1 MTLLEVEQLK
11 KIYTTRFGDRQV
23 EALRQV
29 TFSVEEGEYVAIMG
43 ESGSGKTTL
52 LNILAALDR
61 PTSGTVF
68 LNGKNLTMIKESE
81 LAAFRRNELGFVFQD
96 YALFPNMSIEE
107 NLLFALPKRGDK
119 KHIEELLEIVELQNF
134 RKVKPS
140 MLSGGQQQRVALIR
154 ALVRNPKILLLDEP
168 FSALDASM
176 SQRLQEELLKIHQK
190 FELTT
195 FFVSHNLAN
204 VFYLSQYVLHLNN
217 GVVDKQGTPSEVFL
231 KDLPSGKFRQSGTIV
246 EISVNGLVAIVRV
259 LVGNWSIEVV
269 VSKSEGENLKVGDL
283 VLVSSK
289 AWNPII
295 VKL

>member
-1 MTLLEVEQLK
+1 MIYLDFQKKLYSTQGEVLLKVQCSLKMCELITL
-11 KIYTTRFGDRQV
+11 FGK
-23 EALRQV
+23 
-29 TFSVEEGEYVAIMG
+29 
-43 ESGSGKTTL
+43 SGAGKTTIL
-52 LNILAALDR
+52 RILAGLTTPDF
-61 PTSGTVF
+61 GT
-68 LNGKNLTMIKESE
+68 IKVQDSIWFSSKDKINIPPQKREI
-81 LAAFRRNELGFVFQD
+81 GFVFQD

-195 FFVSHNLAN
+195 FFVSHNLAD

-217 GVVDKQGTPSEVFL
+217 GVVDRQGTPSEVFL

>member
-1 MTLLEVEQLK
+1 MIYLDFQKKLYSTQGEVLLKVQCSLKMRELITL
-11 KIYTTRFGDRQV
+11 FGK
-23 EALRQV
+23 
-29 TFSVEEGEYVAIMG
+29 
-43 ESGSGKTTL
+43 SGAGKTTIL
-52 LNILAALDR
+52 RILA
-61 PTSGTVF
+61 G
-68 LNGKNLTMIKESE
+68 LTTPDFGIIKVQDSIWFSSKDKINIPPQKREI
-81 LAAFRRNELGFVFQD
+81 GFVFQD

-195 FFVSHNLAN
+195 FFVSHNLAD

-289 AWNPII
+289 ACNPII

>member
-1 MTLLEVEQLK
+1 MIYLDFQKKLYSTQGEVLLKVQCSLKMRELITL
-11 KIYTTRFGDRQV
+11 FGK
-23 EALRQV
+23 
-29 TFSVEEGEYVAIMG
+29 
-43 ESGSGKTTL
+43 SGAGKTTIL
-52 LNILAALDR
+52 RILA
-61 PTSGTVF
+61 G
-68 LNGKNLTMIKESE
+68 LTTPDFGIIKVQDSIWFSSKDKINIPPQKREI
-81 LAAFRRNELGFVFQD
+81 GFVFQD

-195 FFVSHNLAN
+195 FFVSHNLAD

-217 GVVDKQGTPSEVFL
+217 GVVDRQGTPSEVFL

>member
-1 MTLLEVEQLK
+1 MIYLDFQKKLYSTQGEVLLKVQCSLKMRELITL
-11 KIYTTRFGDRQV
+11 FGK
-23 EALRQV
+23 
-29 TFSVEEGEYVAIMG
+29 
-43 ESGSGKTTL
+43 SGAGKTTIL
-52 LNILAALDR
+52 RILA
-61 PTSGTVF
+61 G
-68 LNGKNLTMIKESE
+68 LTTPDFGIIKVQDSIWFSSKDKINIPPQKREI
-81 LAAFRRNELGFVFQD
+81 GFVFQD

-195 FFVSHNLAN
+195 FFVSHNLAD

-217 GVVDKQGTPSEVFL
+217 GVVDRQGMPSEVFL

>member
-1 MTLLEVEQLK
+1 MIYLDFQKKLYSTQGEVLLKVQCSLKMRELITL
-11 KIYTTRFGDRQV
+11 FGK
-23 EALRQV
+23 
-29 TFSVEEGEYVAIMG
+29 
-43 ESGSGKTTL
+43 SGAGKTTIL
-52 LNILAALDR
+52 RILA
-61 PTSGTVF
+61 G
-68 LNGKNLTMIKESE
+68 LTTPDFGIIKVQDSIWFSSKDKINIPPQKREI
-81 LAAFRRNELGFVFQD
+81 GFVFQD

-176 SQRLQEELLKIHQK
+176 SQKLQEELLKIHQK

-195 FFVSHNLAN
+195 FFVSHNLAD

-259 LVGNWSIEVV
+259 LVGNWSVEVV

>member
-1 MTLLEVEQLK
+1 MIYLDFQKKLYSTQGEVLLKVQCSLKMRELITL
-11 KIYTTRFGDRQV
+11 FGK
-23 EALRQV
+23 
-29 TFSVEEGEYVAIMG
+29 
-43 ESGSGKTTL
+43 SGAGKTTIL
-52 LNILAALDR
+52 RILA
-61 PTSGTVF
+61 G
-68 LNGKNLTMIKESE
+68 LTTPDFGIIKVQDSIWFSSKDKINIPPQKREI
-81 LAAFRRNELGFVFQD
+81 GFVFQD

-195 FFVSHNLAN
+195 FFVSHNLAD

-231 KDLPSGKFRQSGTIV
+231 RDLPSGKFRQSGTIV

>member
-1 MTLLEVEQLK
+1 MIYLDFQKKLYSTQGEVLLKVQCSLKMRELITL
-11 KIYTTRFGDRQV
+11 FGK
-23 EALRQV
+23 
-29 TFSVEEGEYVAIMG
+29 
-43 ESGSGKTTL
+43 SGAGKTTIL
-52 LNILAALDR
+52 RILA
-61 PTSGTVF
+61 G
-68 LNGKNLTMIKESE
+68 LTTPDFGIIKVQDSIWFSSKDKINIPPQKREI
-81 LAAFRRNELGFVFQD
+81 GFVFQD
-96 YALFPNMSIEE
+96 YALFPNMGIEE

-195 FFVSHNLAN
+195 FFVSHNLAD

-217 GVVDKQGTPSEVFL
+217 GVVDRQGTPSEVFL

>member
-1 MTLLEVEQLK
+1 MIYLDFQKKLYSTQGEVLLKVQCSLKMRELITL
-11 KIYTTRFGDRQV
+11 FGK
-23 EALRQV
+23 
-29 TFSVEEGEYVAIMG
+29 
-43 ESGSGKTTL
+43 SGAGKTTIL
-52 LNILAALDR
+52 RILA
-61 PTSGTVF
+61 G
-68 LNGKNLTMIKESE
+68 LTTPDFGIIKVQYSILFSSKDKINIPPQKREI
-81 LAAFRRNELGFVFQD
+81 GFVFQD

-195 FFVSHNLAN
+195 FFVSHNLAD

-217 GVVDKQGTPSEVFL
+217 GVVDRQGTPSEVFL

>member
-1 MTLLEVEQLK
+1 MIYLDFQKKLYSTQGEMLLKVQCSLKMRELITL
-11 KIYTTRFGDRQV
+11 FGK
-23 EALRQV
+23 
-29 TFSVEEGEYVAIMG
+29 
-43 ESGSGKTTL
+43 SGAGKTTIL
-52 LNILAALDR
+52 RILA
-61 PTSGTVF
+61 G
-68 LNGKNLTMIKESE
+68 LTTPDFGIIKVQDSIWFSSKDKINIPPQKREI
-81 LAAFRRNELGFVFQD
+81 GFVFQD

-195 FFVSHNLAN
+195 FFVSHNLAD

-217 GVVDKQGTPSEVFL
+217 GVVDRQGTPSEVFL

>member
-1 MTLLEVEQLK
+1 MIYLDFQKKLYSTQGEVLLKVQCSLKMRELITL
-11 KIYTTRFGDRQV
+11 FGK
-23 EALRQV
+23 
-29 TFSVEEGEYVAIMG
+29 
-43 ESGSGKTTL
+43 SGVGKTTIL
-52 LNILAALDR
+52 RILA
-61 PTSGTVF
+61 G
-68 LNGKNLTMIKESE
+68 LTTPDFGIIKVQDSIWFSSKDKINIPPQKREI
-81 LAAFRRNELGFVFQD
+81 GFVFQD

-195 FFVSHNLAN
+195 FFVSHNLAD

>member
-1 MTLLEVEQLK
+1 MIYLDFQKKLYSAQGEVLLKVQCSLKMRELITL
-11 KIYTTRFGDRQV
+11 FGK
-23 EALRQV
+23 
-29 TFSVEEGEYVAIMG
+29 
-43 ESGSGKTTL
+43 SGAGKTTIL
-52 LNILAALDR
+52 RILA
-61 PTSGTVF
+61 G
-68 LNGKNLTMIKESE
+68 LTTPDFGIIKVQDSIWFSSKDKINIPPQKREI
-81 LAAFRRNELGFVFQD
+81 GFVFQD

-195 FFVSHNLAN
+195 FFVSHNLAD

-246 EISVNGLVAIVRV
+246 EISMNGLVAIVRV

>member
-1 MTLLEVEQLK
+1 MIYLDFQKKLYSTQGEVLLKVQCSLKMRELITL
-11 KIYTTRFGDRQV
+11 FGK
-23 EALRQV
+23 
-29 TFSVEEGEYVAIMG
+29 
-43 ESGSGKTTL
+43 SGAGKTTIL
-52 LNILAALDR
+52 RILA
-61 PTSGTVF
+61 G
-68 LNGKNLTMIKESE
+68 LTAPDFGIIKVQDSIWFSSKDKINIPPQKREI
-81 LAAFRRNELGFVFQD
+81 GFVFQD

-195 FFVSHNLAN
+195 FFVSHNLAD

-217 GVVDKQGTPSEVFL
+217 GVVDRQGTPSEVFL

>member
-1 MTLLEVEQLK
+1 MIYLDFQKKLYSTQGEVLLKVQCSLKMRELITL
-11 KIYTTRFGDRQV
+11 FGK
-23 EALRQV
+23 
-29 TFSVEEGEYVAIMG
+29 
-43 ESGSGKTTL
+43 SGAGKTTIL
-52 LNILAALDR
+52 RILA
-61 PTSGTVF
+61 G
-68 LNGKNLTMIKESE
+68 LTTPDFGIIKVQDSIWFSSKDKINIPPQKREI
-81 LAAFRRNELGFVFQD
+81 GFVFQD

-176 SQRLQEELLKIHQK
+176 SQRLQEELLKLHQK

-195 FFVSHNLAN
+195 FFVSHNLAD

>member
-1 MTLLEVEQLK
+1 MLLKVQCSLKMRELITL
-11 KIYTTRFGDRQV
+11 FGK
-23 EALRQV
+23 
-29 TFSVEEGEYVAIMG
+29 
-43 ESGSGKTTL
+43 SGAGKTTIL
-52 LNILAALDR
+52 RILA
-61 PTSGTVF
+61 G
-68 LNGKNLTMIKESE
+68 LTTPDFGIIKVQDSIWFSSKDKINIPPQKREI
-81 LAAFRRNELGFVFQD
+81 GFVFQD

-195 FFVSHNLAN
+195 FFVSHNLAD

-283 VLVSSK
+283 VLISSK